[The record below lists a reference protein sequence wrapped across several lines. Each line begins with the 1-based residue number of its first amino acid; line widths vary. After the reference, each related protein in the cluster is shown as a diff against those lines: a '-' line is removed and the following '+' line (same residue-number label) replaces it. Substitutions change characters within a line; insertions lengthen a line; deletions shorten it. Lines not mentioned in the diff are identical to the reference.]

1 MKYFFTSQTKV
12 SNISTMN
19 SKFTNARIVFN
30 TEKTSSI
37 KQKPFCKVCYDANQK
52 DYDTHY
58 VRSKVGA
65 DSVVVCP
72 YLLSLECGYCHD
84 IGHTVKYC
92 PALASRENTQ
102 TQTKPQTK
110 TQTQTHSGKYQS
122 RQEQPKITSSVEDD
136 GWTCVSKTKSIPGKF
151 RIVGLDETPTETPT
165 ATCVSAKK
173 ADEVVPEFELWRD
186 FPTLKNEGIVFMP
199 QSHVPTGSSWAS
211 IAATKPKPV
220 VATRNMVALAPTNV
234 LVEAI
239 DVAVA
244 VAASKKTI
252 RFADNNEFMNSKFII
267 TSNWA
272 CDSDEEDD
280 GGSWL

>member
-1 MKYFFTSQTKV
+1 
-12 SNISTMN
+12 MN

-52 DYDTHY
+52 GYDTHY

-92 PALASRENTQ
+92 PALASRETQ
-102 TQTKPQTK
+102 SQTKTKPQTK
-110 TQTQTHSGKYQS
+110 TQIQTHSSDKYQS
-122 RQEQPKITSSVEDD
+122 RQNVTSSVDDD

-165 ATCVSAKK
+165 VACVSAKK
-173 ADEVVPEFELWRD
+173 ADEVGPEFELWRD

-199 QSHVPTGSSWAS
+199 QSHVPSGSSWAS

-220 VATRNMVALAPTNV
+220 VATRNMVALAPANV

-252 RFADNNEFMNSKFII
+252 RFADGHDFMNSKYAVS
-267 TSNWA
+267 SNWA
-272 CDSDEEDD
+272 DESSDDD